1 MPVVSPESKR
11 GKIQVILIYN
21 IELKNARVCYSNC
34 CKCDTLIV
42 FEPKFYK
49 AHKPQQ

>member
-11 GKIQVILIYN
+11 GKIQFVVIHN
-21 IELKNARVCYSNC
+21 FELKNARVCYSNC
-34 CKCDTLIV
+34 CKCYTLIV
-42 FEPKFYK
+42 FEPKFCK